1 MTTRMGNAVA
11 VAAVALLLIG
21 VGVHAQGP
29 PPAATPAAPAGRAD
43 VGKTLY
49 MKTGCFQCHG
59 AEGQGGAAGPRLGPA
74 AITLARMSYVRKPT
88 ADMPPY
94 TAKVLSDRDLS
105 DIFAFLQ
112 SLPKPPALASIP
124 LLAP

>member
-1 MTTRMGNAVA
+1 MTTRIGNAVA
-11 VAAVALLLIG
+11 VAAIALLSIS
-21 VGVHAQGP
+21 VRMNAQGP
-29 PPAATPAAPAGRAD
+29 PPAAAPTVPAGRAD

-59 AEGQGGAAGPRLGPA
+59 AEGQGGVAGPRLGPA

-88 ADMPPY
+88 GDMPPY
-94 TAKVLSDRDLS
+94 TVKVLSDRDLA
-105 DIFAFLQ
+105 DMFAFLQ
-112 SLPKPPALASIP
+112 SLPKPPAVSSIP